1 MAMLTGGRPMQRDP
15 DSLTLTCQGIPDN
28 SVDLTGPPDED
39 QGTPDDRR
47 KVMSPATLRHN
58 NTVNWLVAC
67 DPLTVV
73 LWLDPKVDTTGFDAL
88 GEYTEM
94 FWLPVIG
101 PTATLALRR
110 LCRWTDESPNGFR
123 VSLENLAVTLGLG
136 KATSRNSS
144 LIRTMARLSDFGF
157 ACREG
162 DNFAVR
168 RVVPIVPARFTER
181 FPVGLANR
189 HRQVVEALTEAAVS

>member
-1 MAMLTGGRPMQRDP
+1 MRP
-15 DSLTLTCQGIPDN
+15 DSERLTLACQGNPDGI
-28 SVDLTGPPDED
+28 VDDCDAGNNYQEN
-39 QGTPDDRR
+39 PDDRR
-47 KVMSPATLRHN
+47 IVISPATLRHN
-58 NTVNWLVAC
+58 QTIDWLASC

-94 FWLPVIG
+94 FWLPIIG

-123 VSLENLAVTLGLG
+123 VTRENLAVTLGLG

-144 LIRTMARLSDFGF
+144 LIRTLVRLVDFGF
-157 ACREG
+157 ARRE
-162 DNFAVR
+162 DDQFAVR
-168 RVVPIVPARFTER
+168 RVVPVVPARLADR
-181 FPVGLANR
+181 FPLGLASR
-189 HRQVVEALTEAAVS
+189 HDRVLEALDAAAVS

>member
-1 MAMLTGGRPMQRDP
+1 
-15 DSLTLTCQGIPDN
+15 
-28 SVDLTGPPDED
+28 
-39 QGTPDDRR
+39 
-47 KVMSPATLRHN
+47 MSPLTLRHSE
-58 NTVNWLVAC
+58 TVDWLVSC

-73 LWLDPKVDTTGFDAL
+73 LWFDSTVDTTGFDAL

-123 VSLENLAVTLGLG
+123 VTLDNLAATLGLG

-144 LIRTMARLSDFGF
+144 LVRTLTRLVDFGF
-157 ACREG
+157 ARRED

-168 RVVPIVPARFTER
+168 HTVPIVPARLTER
-181 FPVGLANR
+181 FPTGLAHR
-189 HRQVVEALTEAAVS
+189 HRQVVDALTAAGVS

>member
-1 MAMLTGGRPMQRDP
+1 MLL
-15 DSLTLTCQGIPDN
+15 DSEPLTLMRQGNPDAVIDDGADSN
-28 SVDLTGPPDED
+28 NYQETPDE
-39 QGTPDDRR
+39 RR
-47 KVMSPATLRHN
+47 SMISPATLRHN
-58 NTVNWLVAC
+58 ETVDWLVSC

-73 LWLDPKVDTTGFDAL
+73 LWLDPKVDTSGFDAL

-94 FWLPVIG
+94 FWLPIIG

-123 VSLENLAVTLGLG
+123 VTRENLAVTLGLG

-144 LIRTMARLSDFGF
+144 LIRTLVRLVDFGF
-157 ACREG
+157 ARREG
-162 DNFAVR
+162 DHLAVR
-168 RVVPIVPARFTER
+168 RVVPVVPPRLTER

-189 HRQVVEALTEAAVS
+189 HDQVLDALDEAAVS